1 MYPYCAYAVS
11 EKYGETGER
20 YVRTHGREVI
30 SVLDGSRIGYLGDIE
45 FDTQQAA
52 LTAIVVYG
60 RPRFFGLFGR
70 ENDCVIPWSAVK
82 TIGEDAV
89 LVDHIPVKR
98 TPKRSFLQN
107 FFENG

>member
-1 MYPYCAYAVS
+1 MYPHCAYAVS

-20 YVRTHGREVI
+20 YVRTHR
-30 SVLDGSRIGYLGDIE
+30 RNAWARGD
-45 FDTQQAA
+45 QC
-52 LTAIVVYG
+52 
-60 RPRFFGLFGR
+60 FGWLGR

-82 TIGEDAV
+82 TMGEDAV

>member
-1 MYPYCAYAVS
+1 MVCSMMDLRCKEVVNIQNGACLGCVS
-11 EKYGETGER
+11 D
-20 YVRTHGREVI
+20 V
-30 SVLDGSRIGYLGDIE
+30 E
-45 FDTQQAA
+45 FDTCTA
-52 LTAIVVYG
+52 LICSLIIYG

>member
-20 YVRTHGREVI
+20 YVRTHRRMHGREVI

-70 ENDCVIPWSAVK
+70 ENDCVIHGA
-82 TIGEDAV
+82 
-89 LVDHIPVKR
+89 L
-98 TPKRSFLQN
+98 
-107 FFENG
+107 

>member
-1 MYPYCAYAVS
+1 MIRGMSAFFHAIPA
-11 EKYGETGER
+11 T
-20 YVRTHGREVI
+20 REAEAEE
-30 SVLDGSRIGYLGDIE
+30 SLEPRRQRIGYLGDIE

>member
-1 MYPYCAYAVS
+1 ML
-11 EKYGETGER
+11 ERIGEM
-20 YVRTHGREVI
+20 HGREVI
-30 SVLDGSRIGYLGDIE
+30 SVLDGSRIRVSRCIE
-45 FDTQQAA
+45 FDTQQAGTDGDRGVRPSA
-52 LTAIVVYG
+52 L
-60 RPRFFGLFGR
+60 FGLFGR

>member
-1 MYPYCAYAVS
+1 ML
-11 EKYGETGER
+11 ERIGEM
-20 YVRTHGREVI
+20 HGREVI

-70 ENDCVIPWSAVK
+70 ENDPMERC
-82 TIGEDAV
+82 EDHWGGCGAG
-89 LVDHIPVKR
+89 
-98 TPKRSFLQN
+98 RSHSRKADTEAQFLTK
-107 FFENG
+107 FL

>member
-1 MYPYCAYAVS
+1 M
-11 EKYGETGER
+11 GER
-20 YVRTHGREVI
+20 LLVFWMARASGTSVI
-30 SVLDGSRIGYLGDIE
+30 LNLI
-45 FDTQQAA
+45 QQAA

>member
-1 MYPYCAYAVS
+1 ML
-11 EKYGETGER
+11 ERIGEL
-20 YVRTHGREVI
+20 HGREVI

-60 RPRFFGLFGR
+60 GPRFFGFFGR

>member
-1 MYPYCAYAVS
+1 ML
-11 EKYGETGER
+11 ERIGEM
-20 YVRTHGREVI
+20 HGREVI

-89 LVDHIPVKR
+89 LA
-98 TPKRSFLQN
+98 RSHSRKADTEAQLLTKFL
-107 FFENG
+107 

>member
-1 MYPYCAYAVS
+1 ML
-11 EKYGETGER
+11 ERIGEM
-20 YVRTHGREVI
+20 HGREVI

-45 FDTQQAA
+45 
-52 LTAIVVYG
+52 L
-60 RPRFFGLFGR
+60 
-70 ENDCVIPWSAVK
+70 
-82 TIGEDAV
+82 

>member
-1 MYPYCAYAVS
+1 M
-11 EKYGETGER
+11 GER
-20 YVRTHGREVI
+20 LSVFWMARASGI
-30 SVLDGSRIGYLGDIE
+30 SVILNLIHSRR
-45 FDTQQAA
+45 A